1 MKQLFLAASVDGVAG
16 DIGRKLQAQKKHQK
30 LVFITTASEPEKGD
44 LWWLRAD
51 RQALVKA
58 GFAVTD
64 YSVTNKVPNE
74 IEQELNKAEVIC
86 VSGGNT
92 FYLLEKMQTSGADKI
107 VTQQVLAGKP
117 YVGSSAGSVVVGP
130 NIGMANSDDRLAAP
144 NLKSDQGL
152 GIVDFIIF
160 PHWGSEIFRDDY
172 LSRARELVYSEEY
185 KLLPLTNYQ
194 CVWVRDEW
202 YQIVEVKHK

>member
-92 FYLLEKMQTSGADKI
+92 FYLLEKMQTSGANKI

-202 YQIVEVKHK
+202 YQIVEVKPQ

>member
-1 MKQLFLAASVDGVAG
+1 M
-16 DIGRKLQAQKKHQK
+16 
-30 LVFITTASEPEKGD
+30 T
-44 LWWLRAD
+44 
-51 RQALVKA
+51 
-58 GFAVTD
+58 
-64 YSVTNKVPNE
+64 
-74 IEQELNKAEVIC
+74 
-86 VSGGNT
+86 
-92 FYLLEKMQTSGADKI
+92 
-107 VTQQVLAGKP
+107 
-117 YVGSSAGSVVVGP
+117 
-130 NIGMANSDDRLAAP
+130 NSDDRLAAP

-202 YQIVEVKHK
+202 YQIVEVKPQ